1 MTTPEFHKLTKTNF
15 EARMKEATKSL
26 ANKTQV
32 DAALD
37 MALRNRKKKKLKNF
51 MVWSKLFQL

>member
-26 ANKTQV
+26 PNKTQV

-37 MALRNRKKKKLKNF
+37 MALRNRKKKN
-51 MVWSKLFQL
+51 

>member
-37 MALRNRKKKKLKNF
+37 MALRNRKKKKTE
-51 MVWSKLFQL
+51 KLHGLV